1 MTSYGTMIDCTG
13 SSLPGL
19 LSALGSNY
27 PDVIATYVTGT
38 DGVEATH
45 AQIGDLRADT
55 GVFLYDQTPQLEAF
69 SNGLTDAADV
79 ETGAG
84 ILEDAIKACKARQG
98 RGWWSWVYLNA
109 SNLEAGRE
117 QAKAAGLTKTQWG
130 VANWNL
136 TQQEAKDFLDA
147 NKDVAYVQWAS
158 PSSNPNTICPGT
170 SKTLNELNCD
180 LNVTLGGWFVK
191 ASNVVPPVKNQSGL
205 LVMADLSTRKLSST
219 DGTHWA

>member
-38 DGVEATH
+38 DGIEATH
-45 AQIGDLRADT
+45 AQIGDLRSFT
-55 GVFLYDQTPQLEAF
+55 GVFLYDQTPQLADF
-69 SNGLTDAADV
+69 TAGLTDAADV
-79 ETGAG
+79 EGGAG
-84 ILEDAIKACKARQG
+84 TLEAAMKGCKTRQD
-98 RGWWSWVYLNA
+98 RGWWSWVYLNQA
-109 SNLEAGRE
+109 NLEAGR
-117 QAKAAGLTKTQWG
+117 AALKAAGLTKTQWG

-136 TQQEAKDFLDA
+136 TQQEAKDFLDQ
-147 NKDVAYVQWAS
+147 NRDVAYVQWAS

-170 SKTLNELNCD
+170 SRTLAELNCD
-180 LNVTLGGWFVK
+180 LNVTIGGWFAK
-191 ASNVVPPVKNQSGL
+191 ASSVTPPVKSQTGL
-205 LVMADLSTRKLSST
+205 VVTSDLTTKKVTSS

>member
-13 SSLPGL
+13 SSLPAL

-38 DGVEATH
+38 DGIEATH
-45 AQIGDLRADT
+45 AQIGDLRSFT
-55 GVFLYDQTPQLEAF
+55 GVFLYDQTRQLADF
-69 SNGLTDAADV
+69 TAGLTDGADV

-84 ILEDAIKACKARQG
+84 TLDAAVEGCKVRQG

-109 SNLEAGRE
+109 SILDAGRE
-117 QAKAAGLTKTQWG
+117 AVKAAGLTKMQWG

-136 TQQEAKDFLDA
+136 TQQEAKDFLDQ
-147 NKDVAYVQWAS
+147 NRDVAYVQWAS

-170 SKTLNELNCD
+170 SRTLKELNCD
-180 LNVTLGGWFVK
+180 LNVTIGGWFAK
-191 ASNVVPPVKNQSGL
+191 ASSVAPPVKSQTGL
-205 LVMADLSTRKLSST
+205 VVMPDLSTKKVSSS